1 MRYADNLFVSN
12 PGDKEHILYAPKVDK
27 EGNIELV
34 EAGREDIR
42 EKINSYAEST
52 DISIILSRVA
62 QGDLSG
68 LQVNPGMYGDF
79 TEMPKTYADFL
90 QLEIDSNNL
99 FMKLPLD
106 VRAQFDYDPQ
116 KFFAQAGTEDWQKKL
131 GDVLP
136 VEYRW
141 KDPNVVPEQSEEK
154 VTE

>member
-1 MRYADNLFVSN
+1 MRFADKRFVSN
-12 PGDKEHILYAPKVDK
+12 PGETEHILYAPKVDK

-34 EAGREDIR
+34 EAGKENIR

-52 DISIILSRVA
+52 DISIILQRVA

-79 TEMPKTYADFL
+79 TEMPKTYAEFL

-99 FMKLPLD
+99 FNKLPLD
-106 VRAQFDYDPQ
+106 VRAEFDYDPQ
-116 KFFAQAGTEDWQKKL
+116 KFFAQAGTEEWQKKL

-136 VEYRW
+136 IEYRW
-141 KDPNVVPEQSEEK
+141 KEPDVKKEPDVQKE
-154 VTE
+154 TE